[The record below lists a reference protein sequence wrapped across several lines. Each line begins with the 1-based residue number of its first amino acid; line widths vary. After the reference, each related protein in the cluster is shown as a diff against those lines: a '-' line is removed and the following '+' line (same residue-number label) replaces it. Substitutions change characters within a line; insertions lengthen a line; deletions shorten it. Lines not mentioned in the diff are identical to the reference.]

1 MKKDLRSEFW
11 SNLLIVSLKIFLFF
25 FLLTLPV
32 STILRSWQ
40 RCQKY
45 LPLQKIAI
53 YFLMCSTLIQ
63 LYFCCK
69 WHHKTLREDEGKV
82 FYFSAW
88 SFLQNVSFFFFF
100 LENPVC
106 LELKMSIEEALL
118 PAGCQTRKLDV
129 VLTLPLSYATSL
141 KLRYLASLFNIVS
154 KNLELGKFWILPL
167 FSTCLW
173 FQHIYCDCKYGQCYH
188 FHLQKY
194 CHAKTSS
201 WVS

>member
-1 MKKDLRSEFW
+1 MPKISAITKNCYLFLNVLNFDT
-11 SNLLIVSLKIFLFF
+11 IIFLLQMASQNSTWRWRESVL
-25 FLLTLPV
+25 FLCMVFLTK
-32 STILRSWQ
+32 
-40 RCQKY
+40 C
-45 LPLQKIAI
+45 
-53 YFLMCSTLIQ
+53 F
-63 LYFCCK
+63 
-69 WHHKTLREDEGKV
+69 
-82 FYFSAW
+82 
-88 SFLQNVSFFFFF
+88 FFFFF

>member
-1 MKKDLRSEFW
+1 MKKDRRSEFW

-69 WHHKTLREDEGKV
+69 WHHKTLREEEGKV

-88 SFLQNVSFFFFF
+88 SFLQNVSFFFFSGKSCVSWTQNVHWGSTTTCRLPNQKIRCSSHIATLLCYF
-100 LENPVC
+100 
-106 LELKMSIEEALL
+106 IE
-118 PAGCQTRKLDV
+118 T
-129 VLTLPLSYATSL
+129 T
-141 KLRYLASLFNIVS
+141 I
-154 KNLELGKFWILPL
+154 
-167 FSTCLW
+167 FSQL
-173 FQHIYCDCKYGQCYH
+173 
-188 FHLQKY
+188 
-194 CHAKTSS
+194 
-201 WVS
+201 V